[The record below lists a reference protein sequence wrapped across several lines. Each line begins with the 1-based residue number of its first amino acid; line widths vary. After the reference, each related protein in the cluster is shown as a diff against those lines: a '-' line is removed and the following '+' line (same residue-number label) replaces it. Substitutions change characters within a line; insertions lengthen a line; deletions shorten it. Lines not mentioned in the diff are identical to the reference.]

1 MLNKLFNLKVILM
14 TFIKKTGLLMFV
26 FILLLNYQLPSYSQS
41 KGLKL
46 VSERSTS
53 DNYYRYI
60 TGVVKNESSKTYS
73 IVTISYSLYDRS
85 GSLVGN
91 AVDTIQNFRP
101 GATWK
106 FKAMILED
114 SAVKF
119 ELDSI
124 DGY

>member
-1 MLNKLFNLKVILM
+1 M
-14 TFIKKTGLLMFV
+14 TFIKKIGLVILIFV
-26 FILLLNYQLPSYSQS
+26 LLLNYQLPSYSQS

-46 VSERSTS
+46 VSEKSTS

-60 TGVVKNESSKTYS
+60 TGVVKNDSSKTYS
-73 IVTISYSLYDRS
+73 FVTISYSLYDRS
-85 GSLVGN
+85 GALVGN

-106 FKAMILED
+106 FKAMIMES

>member
-1 MLNKLFNLKVILM
+1 M
-14 TFIKKTGLLMFV
+14 TIIKRGSLLTII

-41 KGLKL
+41 NGLKL
-46 VSERSTS
+46 ISEKSTS
-53 DNYYRYI
+53 DSYYRYI
-60 TGVVKNESSKTYS
+60 TGVVKNQSSETYS

-85 GSLVGN
+85 GDLVGN

-106 FKAMILED
+106 FKAIILES